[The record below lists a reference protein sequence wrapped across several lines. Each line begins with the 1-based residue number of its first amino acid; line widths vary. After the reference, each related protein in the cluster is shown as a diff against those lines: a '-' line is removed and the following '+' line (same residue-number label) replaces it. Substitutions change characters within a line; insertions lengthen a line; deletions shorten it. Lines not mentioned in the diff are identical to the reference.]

1 MNSKEYRNNPLF
13 LRNEFIKDGIYGVP
27 LIKKQ
32 SLNLDDVQLIACSDI
47 SANDTSNLHKGIHHF
62 VDDFR
67 FEVLY
72 NKPDK
77 NIDKYKKY
85 RFVLTPDFS
94 LYSEMDLWRQ
104 IESVGKNRWVG
115 AYWQKKGLIVI
126 PTISWSN
133 ASSFSFS
140 FDGVEKNCVVAI
152 GMIGCK
158 KSRIAFMKGYNTMLD
173 KIEPEA
179 IICFGEPFPEMEG
192 NIIKVD
198 YISSRKVEHYGR

>member
-94 LYSEMDLWRQ
+94 LYSEMYLWRQ

>member
-1 MNSKEYRNNPLF
+1 MNSKDFRNDPLF
-13 LRNEFIKDGIYGVP
+13 LRNEFISDGMYGIP

-32 SLNLDDVQLIACSDI
+32 TIDLKDVQLIACSDT
-47 SANDTSNLHKGIHHF
+47 SSKDTINLNKGIHHF

-67 FEVLY
+67 FESLY

-77 NIDKYKKY
+77 NLDKYKKY
-85 RFVLTPDFS
+85 RFVLTPDYS
-94 LYSEMDLWRQ
+94 LYAEMDLWRQ

-115 AYWQKKGLIVI
+115 AYWQKNGIIVI
-126 PTISWSN
+126 PTVSWSN
-133 ASSFSFS
+133 AASYSFC
-140 FDGVEKNCVVAI
+140 FDGIEKNSIVAI

-158 KSRIAFMKGYNTMLD
+158 RGRIPFMRGYNAMLE

-179 IICFGEPFPEMEG
+179 VICLGEPFPEMDG

-198 YISSRKVEHYGR
+198 YISSRKVVRYGR